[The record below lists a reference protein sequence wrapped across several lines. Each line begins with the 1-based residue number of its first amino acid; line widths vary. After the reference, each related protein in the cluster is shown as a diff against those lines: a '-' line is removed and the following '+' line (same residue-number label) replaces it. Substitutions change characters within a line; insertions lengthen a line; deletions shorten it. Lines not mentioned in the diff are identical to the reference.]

1 MGSLFL
7 ILFFISFLALLIG
20 LIKPNIVLKWL
31 PEAKRNRKSVAMYF
45 GIAAV
50 VFFIL
55 FGATASPTN
64 DSADADN
71 NDQIEQ
77 EEKAKEEELKKEQE
91 EKIKEEELKKE
102 QEEKAKEEELRIAE
116 EEELKKEQEEKAKEE
131 ARKKEQEEKAK
142 KEEQENAETK
152 SQQQAVKMAQNY
164 ISYTAF
170 SKSGLIDQLEFEG
183 FDNEDASYAVE
194 KIDVNWKE
202 QAVIMAENYLD
213 YTAFSRSGLI
223 EQLKFEGFSDEIA
236 TYAVNEVGL

>member
-55 FGATASPTN
+55 FGATASPTK

-77 EEKAKEEELKKEQE
+77 EEKAKEEEM
-91 EKIKEEELKKE
+91 KKE
-102 QEEKAKEEELRIAE
+102 QEEKAKEEELR
-116 EEELKKEQEEKAKEE
+116 
-131 ARKKEQEEKAK
+131 KEQEEKAK

>member
-1 MGSLFL
+1 MDSLFL

-31 PEAKRNRKSVAMYF
+31 PEAKRSKKSVAMYF

-64 DSADADN
+64 DSVDADN

-77 EEKAKEEELKKEQE
+77 AKEEELKKEQE

-102 QEEKAKEEELRIAE
+102 QEEKAKEEELKKEQEELAK

-131 ARKKEQEEKAK
+131 ARKKEQEEKDK
-142 KEEQENAETK
+142 KEEQENEETK
-152 SQQQAVKMAQNY
+152 TQQKAEKMEQN
-164 ISYTAF
+164 
-170 SKSGLIDQLEFEG
+170 
-183 FDNEDASYAVE
+183 
-194 KIDVNWKE
+194 KI
-202 QAVIMAENYLD
+202 
-213 YTAFSRSGLI
+213 T
-223 EQLKFEGFSDEIA
+223 
-236 TYAVNEVGL
+236 

>member
-1 MGSLFL
+1 MESLFL

-31 PEAKRNRKSVAMYF
+31 REAKRSRKSVAMYF

-55 FGATASPTN
+55 FGATASPAN

-102 QEEKAKEEELRIAE
+102 QEEKAKEEEL
-116 EEELKKEQEEKAKEE
+116 KKEQEELAKEE
-131 ARKKEQEEKAK
+131 ARKK
-142 KEEQENAETK
+142 EQENAETK

>member
-1 MGSLFL
+1 MESLFL

-31 PEAKRNRKSVAMYF
+31 PEAKRSRKSVAMYF

-55 FGATASPTN
+55 FGATASPAN

-102 QEEKAKEEELRIAE
+102 QEEKAKEEELRKEQEEKAK

-131 ARKKEQEEKAK
+131 ARKKEQEEKDK
-142 KEEQENAETK
+142 KEEQENEETK

-170 SKSGLIDQLEFEG
+170 SKNGLIDQLEFEG
-183 FDNEDASYAVE
+183 FDNEDAS
-194 KIDVNWKE
+194 
-202 QAVIMAENYLD
+202 
-213 YTAFSRSGLI
+213 
-223 EQLKFEGFSDEIA
+223 
-236 TYAVNEVGL
+236 

>member
-1 MGSLFL
+1 MDSLFL

-31 PEAKRNRKSVAMYF
+31 PEAKRSKKSVAMYF

-64 DSADADN
+64 DSVDADN

-77 EEKAKEEELKKEQE
+77 AKEEELKKEQE
-91 EKIKEEELKKE
+91 EKIKEEELRKE
-102 QEEKAKEEELRIAE
+102 QEEKAK

-131 ARKKEQEEKAK
+131 ARKKEQEEKDK
-142 KEEQENAETK
+142 KEEQENEETK

-170 SKSGLIDQLEFEG
+170 SKNGLIDQLEFEG

-223 EQLKFEGFSDEIA
+223 EQLKFEGLSDEIA

>member
-31 PEAKRNRKSVAMYF
+31 PDAKRNRKSVAMYF

-77 EEKAKEEELKKEQE
+77 EEKRSEDQTSELQSSGHLVCSLLR
-91 EKIKEEELKKE
+91 EK
-102 QEEKAKEEELRIAE
+102 
-116 EEELKKEQEEKAKEE
+116 
-131 ARKKEQEEKAK
+131 
-142 KEEQENAETK
+142 
-152 SQQQAVKMAQNY
+152 
-164 ISYTAF
+164 
-170 SKSGLIDQLEFEG
+170 
-183 FDNEDASYAVE
+183 
-194 KIDVNWKE
+194 
-202 QAVIMAENYLD
+202 
-213 YTAFSRSGLI
+213 
-223 EQLKFEGFSDEIA
+223 
-236 TYAVNEVGL
+236 

>member
-1 MGSLFL
+1 MDSLFL

-64 DSADADN
+64 DSVDADN

-77 EEKAKEEELKKEQE
+77 AKEEELKKEQE

-102 QEEKAKEEELRIAE
+102 QEEKAKEEEL
-116 EEELKKEQEEKAKEE
+116 KKEQEELAKEE
-131 ARKKEQEEKAK
+131 ARKK
-142 KEEQENAETK
+142 EQENAETK

-183 FDNEDASYAVE
+183 LDRKSTRLNSSHVAISYAVFCLN
-194 KIDVNWKE
+194 KILH
-202 QAVIMAENYLD
+202 I
-213 YTAFSRSGLI
+213 
-223 EQLKFEGFSDEIA
+223 
-236 TYAVNEVGL
+236 

>member
-102 QEEKAKEEELRIAE
+102 QEEKAKEEELRKEQEEKAK

-131 ARKKEQEEKAK
+131 ARKKEQEEKDK
-142 KEEQENAETK
+142 KEEQENEA
-152 SQQQAVKMAQNY
+152 S
-164 ISYTAF
+164 SL
-170 SKSGLIDQLEFEG
+170 SKPS
-183 FDNEDASYAVE
+183 NS
-194 KIDVNWKE
+194 N
-202 QAVIMAENYLD
+202 
-213 YTAFSRSGLI
+213 
-223 EQLKFEGFSDEIA
+223 
-236 TYAVNEVGL
+236 